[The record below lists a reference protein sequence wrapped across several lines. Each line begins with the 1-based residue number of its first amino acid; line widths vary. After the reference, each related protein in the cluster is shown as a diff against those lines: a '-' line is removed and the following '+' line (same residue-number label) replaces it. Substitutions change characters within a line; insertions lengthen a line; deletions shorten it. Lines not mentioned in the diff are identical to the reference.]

1 MIFMPGAPGQMKSLP
16 YTVGILLI
24 QAVGLTQ
31 IFNFD
36 HSIHVCLSAGSDLAP
51 CLQFK
56 IRFYTVNAINYCAY
70 YKTSAKCGF
79 RFLYTLRPIKNI
91 TAVNAQKYRF
101 IQPSCQNHLPSNNA
115 LLYPFTM

>member
-1 MIFMPGAPGQMKSLP
+1 MILMPGAPGQMKRLP

-24 QAVGLTQ
+24 QTVGLAQ

-36 HSIHVCLSAGSDLAP
+36 HSIHVYLSAGSDLAP
-51 CLQFK
+51 CLRSK
-56 IRFYTVNAINYCAY
+56 IRF
-70 YKTSAKCGF
+70 YKTSAKCGL
-79 RFLYTLRPIKNI
+79 RLLYTLRPIKNI